1 MIQKFIIAEIGLS
14 YVAGG
19 FGYTSSYDD
28 EDDTSLKNGYQTA
41 SNALLNLWQIGWGN
55 FVQPP
60 CY

>member
-28 EDDTSLKNGYQTA
+28 EDDTS
-41 SNALLNLWQIGWGN
+41 
-55 FVQPP
+55 
-60 CY
+60 